1 MCWEKIVLNGLNPCE
16 DNHQPKNGFDIYML
30 ALVKEMAKAE
40 TYFILWTKLVWFA
53 AFYNRMGA

>member
-1 MCWEKIVLNGLNPCE
+1 MGL
-16 DNHQPKNGFDIYML
+16 NGFDISML

-53 AFYNRMGA
+53 AFYNRMGAQTYSLANCDKLDS

>member
-1 MCWEKIVLNGLNPCE
+1 MGL
-16 DNHQPKNGFDIYML
+16 NGFDISML